1 VSIALH
7 SGSQVTNLARAG
19 ATTRY
24 RSLGSIAIAIAIP
37 DVADWQW
44 AAMVSFV
51 QLVITVLM
59 AKQWKLPML
68 PPDSS
73 HVLVPTSD
81 QSNTA
86 YLRPPVRTRDWN
98 RYGWTQQRRVCH
110 AFPSRHREHAK
121 KSSLTCMGLFSRLY
135 EDTATAAACS
145 MQPAKFMAQPPPQ
158 HVVPA
163 SLIIAMLPV

>member
-7 SGSQVTNLARAG
+7 GGSQVTDLARAG

-24 RSLGSIAIAIAIP
+24 RSLDSIAIAIAIP

-44 AAMVSFV
+44 AAMVSLV
-51 QLVITVLM
+51 QLVMTVLM
-59 AKQWKLPML
+59 AKHWKLPML

-81 QSNTA
+81 QSDTA
-86 YLRPPVRTRDWN
+86 YLRPPLRTRDWN

-110 AFPSRHREHAK
+110 VFPSRHREHAK
-121 KSSLTCMGLFSRLY
+121 K
-135 EDTATAAACS
+135 
-145 MQPAKFMAQPPPQ
+145 KFADVQGAVFQPPPQ

-163 SLIIAMLPV
+163 SLIIAMLLV